1 MAETVLSMQHIVKA
15 FPGVIANNDV
25 SLEVKK
31 ESIHALIGENGAGKS
46 TLMNVLCGLL
56 QPDAGKIICNG
67 EEVQIRSTYD
77 AIRLGIG
84 MVHQHFMLVSD
95 LTVLENIILG
105 ADTPHKGI
113 RTDYK
118 KSRQLI
124 QKIMEEYA
132 FHVDLDRKVYE
143 LSVGEMQRVE
153 IIKAFYR
160 GAKILI
166 LDEPTSV
173 LTPGETQVLFQVLKN
188 LTKMGITILFISHK
202 LKEVLA
208 LSDEITIMRAGK
220 VTGHLLTEQ
229 ADEISL
235 TKMMV
240 GRDVA
245 LQVKKKEAS
254 PQEEIL
260 RVEKLRVQNDRKQ
273 SAVRDVSFSI
283 RAGEILGIAGVDGNG
298 QTELVEALSGL
309 RRQTAGKI
317 YIKGID
323 ITSEDCLGRRQ
334 HGISHIPAD
343 RMVFG
348 VNRKCSIE
356 ENLMLSIY
364 YKKPYCK
371 SGFLCKKKIHE
382 YAMDLVERFG
392 IIAASVETKV
402 GNMSGGNMQKVVVAR
417 EIADEPALL
426 IAAQPTRGVDVGAI
440 EFIHNEI
447 IKLRDAGKAILLIS
461 MELDEVLSLSDR
473 VLVFY
478 EGEIVGEFE
487 NKNLN
492 ELELGLYMT
501 GAKRMERAI

>member
-124 QKIMEEYA
+124 QKIMDEYA

-166 LDEPTSV
+166 LDESYSSFNSRRNAGP
-173 LTPGETQVLFQVLKN
+173 
-188 LTKMGITILFISHK
+188 IS
-202 LKEVLA
+202 
-208 LSDEITIMRAGK
+208 
-220 VTGHLLTEQ
+220 
-229 ADEISL
+229 
-235 TKMMV
+235 
-240 GRDVA
+240 
-245 LQVKKKEAS
+245 
-254 PQEEIL
+254 
-260 RVEKLRVQNDRKQ
+260 
-273 SAVRDVSFSI
+273 
-283 RAGEILGIAGVDGNG
+283 
-298 QTELVEALSGL
+298 
-309 RRQTAGKI
+309 
-317 YIKGID
+317 
-323 ITSEDCLGRRQ
+323 
-334 HGISHIPAD
+334 
-343 RMVFG
+343 
-348 VNRKCSIE
+348 
-356 ENLMLSIY
+356 
-364 YKKPYCK
+364 
-371 SGFLCKKKIHE
+371 
-382 YAMDLVERFG
+382 
-392 IIAASVETKV
+392 
-402 GNMSGGNMQKVVVAR
+402 
-417 EIADEPALL
+417 
-426 IAAQPTRGVDVGAI
+426 GA
-440 EFIHNEI
+440 
-447 IKLRDAGKAILLIS
+447 
-461 MELDEVLSLSDR
+461 
-473 VLVFY
+473 
-478 EGEIVGEFE
+478 
-487 NKNLN
+487 
-492 ELELGLYMT
+492 
-501 GAKRMERAI
+501 

>member
-124 QKIMEEYA
+124 QKIMDEYA

-166 LDEPTSV
+166 LDEPTAV

-317 YIKGID
+317 
-323 ITSEDCLGRRQ
+323 
-334 HGISHIPAD
+334 
-343 RMVFG
+343 
-348 VNRKCSIE
+348 
-356 ENLMLSIY
+356 
-364 YKKPYCK
+364 
-371 SGFLCKKKIHE
+371 
-382 YAMDLVERFG
+382 
-392 IIAASVETKV
+392 
-402 GNMSGGNMQKVVVAR
+402 
-417 EIADEPALL
+417 
-426 IAAQPTRGVDVGAI
+426 
-440 EFIHNEI
+440 
-447 IKLRDAGKAILLIS
+447 
-461 MELDEVLSLSDR
+461 LSL
-473 VLVFY
+473 
-478 EGEIVGEFE
+478 IH
-487 NKNLN
+487 
-492 ELELGLYMT
+492 
-501 GAKRMERAI
+501 I